1 MTTGAGAVSVHG
13 VADAVVLAHAV
24 VMHAVVVAVV
34 IGVVVIAVYFLS
46 FFAFLAAFF

>member
-1 MTTGAGAVSVHG
+1 MVLMLGHGSAMTTGAGAVSVHG

-34 IGVVVIAVYFLS
+34 IGVVIAVYF
-46 FFAFLAAFF
+46 